1 MEGGEN
7 KLKDI
12 FSYNVDVN
20 KTAYMNW
27 RTEKHN
33 HIHNMIV
40 LADGFMES
48 AIMLAE
54 DVLNDNFNKKADIII
69 FPILFNTNH
78 GIELYLKAI
87 TWSLNI
93 LMKSEYKIEGNH
105 DIKQILST
113 VKSKVRKFEKEK
125 EKKQQFLK
133 LIDNLDAYVKEL
145 NEKIEKADL
154 KKNDKMDFSRYPL
167 TKEYIPH
174 FYIGTFKN
182 VVVDLE
188 NFISRM
194 KEISKNLNLISC
206 YYLYKFIE
214 P

>member
-133 LIDNLDAYVKEL
+133 LIENLDAYLKEL

>member
-1 MEGGEN
+1 
-7 KLKDI
+7 
-12 FSYNVDVN
+12 
-20 KTAYMNW
+20 MNW

-87 TWSLNI
+87 IWSLNI

-145 NEKIEKADL
+145 NEKIKKADL

-206 YYLYKFIE
+206 YYLYEFIE

>member
-1 MEGGEN
+1 
-7 KLKDI
+7 
-12 FSYNVDVN
+12 
-20 KTAYMNW
+20 
-27 RTEKHN
+27 
-33 HIHNMIV
+33 
-40 LADGFMES
+40 
-48 AIMLAE
+48 MLAE

-87 TWSLNI
+87 IWSLNI

-145 NEKIEKADL
+145 NEKIKKADL

-206 YYLYKFIE
+206 YYLYEFIE